1 MKISIRCIG
10 DGQVKLMLL
19 GAQQAASEFVASTT
33 THTHCKLHDLVY
45 IKVDFDST
53 QRCMQ
58 LYQLLLIIDHMARN
72 EKSLCTSER
81 CKQPEHFTVHIFLL

>member
-10 DGQVKLMLL
+10 DGQGKLMLL
-19 GAQQAASEFVASTT
+19 GAQQAASEFVAPTT
-33 THTHCKLHDLVY
+33 THTHDLVY

-58 LYQLLLIIDHMARN
+58 LYQLLLIINHMARN

-81 CKQPEHFTVHIFLL
+81 CKQPEHVTVHFFLL